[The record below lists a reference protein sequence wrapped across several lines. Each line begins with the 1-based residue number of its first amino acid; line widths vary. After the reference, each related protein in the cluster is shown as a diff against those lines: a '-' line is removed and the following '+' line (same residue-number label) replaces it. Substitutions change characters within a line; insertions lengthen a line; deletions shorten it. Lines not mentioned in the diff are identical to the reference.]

1 MEKRGQNRVGSKEHR
16 LPKPKEK
23 REKKQQGSGSGS
35 PVGGAPEA
43 GCKATSCC

>member
-1 MEKRGQNRVGSKEHR
+1 MKERGQNRVRSRQHI
-16 LPKPKEK
+16 LPKPEEK

-35 PVGGAPEA
+35 HVGVAPEA